1 MTGILTITIN
11 PAIDVNTTVDN
22 VDVERKLR
30 CSTPTHEPGGGG
42 LNVSC
47 ATYKVGGDSTAF
59 YTSGGVTGN
68 MLQNLLDQE
77 GINHRPPIS
86 GGSYATTPLRKN
98 QIFIFGVWKWIKF
111 TSCHEITK

>member
-42 LNVSC
+42 LNVSR
-47 ATYKVGGDSTAF
+47 AIHKLGGDSTAF
-59 YTSGGVTGN
+59 YTSGGVTEICFRICWTRRA
-68 MLQNLLDQE
+68 LITDRYL
-77 GINHRPPIS
+77 S
-86 GGSYATTPLRKN
+86 G
-98 QIFIFGVWKWIKF
+98 V
-111 TSCHEITK
+111 